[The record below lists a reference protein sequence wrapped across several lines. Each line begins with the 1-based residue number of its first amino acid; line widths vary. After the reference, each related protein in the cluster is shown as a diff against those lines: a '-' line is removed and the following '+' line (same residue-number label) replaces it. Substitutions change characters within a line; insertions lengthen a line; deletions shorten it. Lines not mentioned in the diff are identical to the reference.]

1 VLAQKIRQHH
11 CRLTSRKAINFFFQV
26 EFFFLEARNLKVIGT
41 GAALCNLYR
50 VGQFGVLALQGLKV
64 GRQVHGVPP

>member
-1 VLAQKIRQHH
+1 MRQHH
-11 CRLTSRKAINFFFQV
+11 FRLTGGKTINFFFQV
-26 EFFFLEARNLKVIGT
+26 KLFFLEACNLKIISAW
-41 GAALCNLYR
+41 AALCNLYR